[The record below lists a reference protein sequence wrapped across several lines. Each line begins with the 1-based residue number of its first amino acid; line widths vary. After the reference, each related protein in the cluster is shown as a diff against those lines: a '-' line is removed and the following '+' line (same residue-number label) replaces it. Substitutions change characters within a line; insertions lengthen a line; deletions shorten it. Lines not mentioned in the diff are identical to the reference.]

1 MALGMLQ
8 VNSKQPLLLH
18 LESRCEGSEVKIEI
32 CALESTNGDLD
43 ILILNTRPKK
53 NSTK

>member
-18 LESRCEGSEVKIEI
+18 LESRYEGSEVKIEI